1 MLFDCRPKV
10 LHKHCLQFLLGVKMA
25 PRETENNAYAKFW
38 GDKQRTLWY
47 VMVFLE
53 WSMLQCPETQADRT
67 ETGNGAW
74 KVSGTQGRGRPMNCF
89 IYLFIYLSFF
99 EPPPCLCNN
108 CLFLLWQIY
117 PWVLYNSHISLFPVP
132 VLENSINERTW
143 LVTHMTYLVLKKSF
157 ICLL

>member
-1 MLFDCRPKV
+1 
-10 LHKHCLQFLLGVKMA
+10 
-25 PRETENNAYAKFW
+25 
-38 GDKQRTLWY
+38 
-47 VMVFLE
+47 
-53 WSMLQCPETQADRT
+53 MLQCPETQADRT

-132 VLENSINERTW
+132 VLENLINE
-143 LVTHMTYLVLKKSF
+143 LDMISHPYDISCFKEKFYLSVVD
-157 ICLL
+157 LLQ

>member
-1 MLFDCRPKV
+1 MLLITIIGTAFPLMWVDFWRFFGSV
-10 LHKHCLQFLLGVKMA
+10 LEKAWKGPPWV
-25 PRETENNAYAKFW
+25 
-38 GDKQRTLWY
+38 
-47 VMVFLE
+47 LE
-53 WSMLQCPETQADRT
+53 VNSSCACSRMLQCPETQADRT

-132 VLENSINERTW
+132 VLENLINERTW

>member
-1 MLFDCRPKV
+1 MLLITIIGNVFPLMWVEFWRFFGSV
-10 LHKHCLQFLLGVKMA
+10 LEKAWKGPPWVLEVNSSCAVECFSVLRHRLTGQKLEMVHGKFLA
-25 PRETENNAYAKFW
+25 PRVEEDQWTI
-38 GDKQRTLWY
+38 L
-47 VMVFLE
+47 
-53 WSMLQCPETQADRT
+53 
-67 ETGNGAW
+67 
-74 KVSGTQGRGRPMNCF
+74 F

-108 CLFLLWQIY
+108 CLFLLRQIY

-132 VLENSINERTW
+132 VFENSINERTW